1 MSVDEEYI
9 AEQLGARNMIDER
22 YRTNMV
28 TGPEAR
34 ILARLATFP
43 SSLDSAWDVPREIC
57 LPGLSEYLGVVR
69 SALHAPLN
77 ELISKKLIFERKAH
91 VIGGGSR
98 KRKVYHITVAG
109 RSECEG
115 VEITAKVKIGELLG
129 NPPAQT
135 LLKGRD
141 SLIANLKEVPK
152 LILTGLPGIG
162 KTSLL
167 RSIADELVGEGKT
180 VRFATM
186 ESFKDITQIFAEWGF
201 EYSSE
206 GANLNLIK
214 NEVLILDELQEVNQR
229 HLGRLEQFLQKSP
242 QVIMAS
248 RAPLPISEGFTI
260 AEVPPLEIEDAVT
273 LLPDHL
279 GDRELVAERLGGHP
293 LALQMHDEN
302 SELPEAGSDLQ
313 EWVRDVVLSKLGEEI
328 VGLDELSLLP
338 VPVPAD
344 LLEHENHLL
353 ELDDHAL
360 IRWLESGVELHHLV
374 RNVRSTMLTED
385 DHKKAANHWSG
396 IKGDLA
402 RLVEMHH
409 ILNSG
414 GDIESHLL
422 SNAEALM
429 VRSSAGLA
437 TLIGDA
443 IYRSPSKSLHRI
455 AAMIAVERGESD
467 IASEHLANC
476 DAPDLEYSLS
486 LLDGN
491 SNVPI
496 PENSGYSLILSEASR
511 RLDDRIPG
519 QSPGNDIIQLLDK
532 LDFSQV
538 NDDMKKIILVAIAHI
553 RHSWYIANENW
564 NEAAEIRDNLES
576 ISHSEDPQLK
586 SLELRDEIAQTTP
599 NSPSFDSLVDTV
611 FARSGLRAIML
622 QLSMVQKCD
631 DKRAVSLLNKIEL
644 PSLASQ
650 NNLNSARRIAAKVWY
665 LRAVY
670 KTHNPFSS
678 LAEAISLWKR
688 ALCPNAAK
696 DATDMM
702 HKLL

>member
-1 MSVDEEYI
+1 
-9 AEQLGARNMIDER
+9 MIDER

-186 ESFKDITQIFAEWGF
+186 ESFKDITQIFAEWGL

-455 AAMIAVERGESD
+455 AAMIAIERGESD

-491 SNVPI
+491 SNLPI
-496 PENSGYSLILSEASR
+496 PENSDYSLILSEASR

-519 QSPGNDIIQLLDK
+519 QAPRNDIIQLLDK

-564 NEAAEIRDNLES
+564 DEAAEIRDNLES

-650 NNLNSARRIAAKVWY
+650 NNLNSARRIAAKIWY

-696 DATDMM
+696 DATEMM

>member
-1 MSVDEEYI
+1 
-9 AEQLGARNMIDER
+9 
-22 YRTNMV
+22 MV

-77 ELISKKLIFERKAH
+77 ELISKNLIVERKAH

-109 RSECEG
+109 RAECEG
-115 VEITAKVKIGELLG
+115 VEIPTKVKIGELLG

-135 LLKGRD
+135 LLKGRN
-141 SLIANLKEVPK
+141 SLISNLKDVSK

-167 RSIADELVGEGKT
+167 RCIADELVGEGKT

-186 ESFKDITQIFAEWGF
+186 ESFKDITQIFAEWGL
-201 EYSSE
+201 EHSSE
-206 GANLNLIK
+206 EANLNLTK
-214 NEVLILDELQEVNQR
+214 NEVLILDEVQEVNQR
-229 HLGRLEQFLQKSP
+229 HLGRLEQFVQKSP
-242 QVIMAS
+242 HVIMAS
-248 RAPLPISEGFTI
+248 RAPIPISEGFTI
-260 AEVPPLEIEDAVT
+260 VEVPPLEIEDAVT
-273 LLPDHL
+273 LLPVHL
-279 GDRELVAERLGGHP
+279 EDRELVAERLGGHP
-293 LALQMHDEN
+293 LALQMHDEK
-302 SELPEAGSDLQ
+302 SVLPEAGSDLQ
-313 EWVRDVVLSKLGEEI
+313 EWVRDVVLSNLGQEI

-338 VPVPAD
+338 VPVPSD
-344 LLEHENHLL
+344 LLQHENHLL

-374 RNVRSTMLTED
+374 RNVRSTMLTEV
-385 DHKKAANHWSG
+385 DHKKAANYWSR

-455 AAMIAVERGESD
+455 AAMVAIERGEPEM
-467 IASEHLANC
+467 ASEHLANC

-486 LLDGN
+486 LLEGN
-491 SNVPI
+491 TDLAI
-496 PENSGYSLILSEASR
+496 PENSDSRLILSEASR

-519 QSPGNDIIQLLDK
+519 QTPGNDIIKLLDK

-538 NDDMKKIILVAIAHI
+538 TDDMKKIILVAIAHI
-553 RHSWYIANENW
+553 RHSWYIANRNW
-564 NEAAEIRDNLES
+564 TEAAEIRDNLES

-586 SLELRDEIAQTTP
+586 SLKLRDEIAQSTP
-599 NSPSFDSLVDTV
+599 GSSSFDNLVDTV
-611 FARSGLRAIML
+611 FSRSGLRAIML
-622 QLSMVQKCD
+622 QLSIVQKCD
-631 DKRAVSLLNKIEL
+631 DKRAASLLNKIEL
-644 PSLASQ
+644 PSSASQ
-650 NNLNSARRIAAKVWY
+650 NNLNSARRIAAKIWY

-696 DATDMM
+696 DATEMM

>member
-135 LLKGRD
+135 MLKGRN